1 MKSIAD
7 PAGLVEWAVFSIVL
21 CTLALLLPCCSSE
34 EPALKINIDNR
45 QNVYLEPEK
54 NVITYAVLPQYSHT
68 VSYERHHL
76 LVDYLCSATGLK
88 IKQIFPDTFD
98 DHLRMV
104 GQGKIDISYSNPFIY
119 VKMAQRF
126 GVQAFA
132 RAVELYGEK
141 DFRGQIICRADNDQ
155 IRSLQDCKG
164 KTWIAVDPSSAGG
177 YFYPLGH
184 FVENGIKKED
194 FAKIDFAPGPGG
206 KQEKVVLAVYAGKY
220 DIGSIREGTLN
231 VVANKIDVSQIRV
244 IAASRWYPGWVFAA
258 RKGLSPEVV
267 TNIKDALCRLTS
279 NDSAD
284 KAILDAADLTGI
296 IPTSDQDFDP
306 VRNLAVTLNIDLS
319 Q

>member
-1 MKSIAD
+1 MNAIRHS
-7 PAGLVEWAVFSIVL
+7 AGWVGRAVVAIVL
-21 CTLALLLPCCSSE
+21 CTLPLSLPCCSSE
-34 EPALKINIDNR
+34 EPALKVNIDNR
-45 QNVYLEPEK
+45 QNVSVEPEE
-54 NVITYAVLPQYSHT
+54 NIITYAVLPQYSHT

-76 LVDYLCSATGLK
+76 LVEYLRTATGLK

-98 DHLRMV
+98 EHLRMV

-126 GVQAFA
+126 GTQAFA

-141 DFRGQIICRADNDQ
+141 DFRGQIICRADNEQ
-155 IRSLQDCKG
+155 IRTLQDCKG
-164 KTWIAVDPSSAGG
+164 KTWIAVDPGSAGG

-184 FVENGIKKED
+184 FIENGIQKED

-231 VVANKIDVSQIRV
+231 VVANKIDLSQIRV
-244 IAASRWYPGWVFAA
+244 IATSLWYPGWLFAA
-258 RKGLSPEVV
+258 RKGLPPEVV
-267 TNIKDALCRLTS
+267 AKIENALCRL
-279 NDSAD
+279 NYENSAD
-284 KAILDAADLTGI
+284 RVILEAADLTGI
-296 IPTSDQDFDP
+296 IAATDEDFDP
-306 VRNLAVTLNIDLS
+306 VRKLAANLNIDLA

>member
-1 MKSIAD
+1 MNASRHS
-7 PAGLVEWAVFSIVL
+7 AGRIGRAVVAIVL
-21 CTLALLLPCCSSE
+21 CTLPLFLSCCGNE
-34 EPALKINIDNR
+34 EPAIKVNIDNR
-45 QNVYLEPEK
+45 QNVSVEPEE
-54 NVITYAVLPQYSHT
+54 NIITYAVLPQYSHT

-76 LVDYLCSATGLK
+76 LVEYLRTATGLK

-98 DHLRMV
+98 EHLRMV
-104 GQGKIDISYSNPFIY
+104 GQGKIDISYSNPFVY

-126 GVQAFA
+126 GAQAFA

-141 DFRGQIICRADNDQ
+141 DFRGQIICRADNEQ
-155 IRSLQDCKG
+155 IRTLQDCKG

-231 VVANKIDVSQIRV
+231 VVANKIDLSQIRV
-244 IAASRWYPGWVFAA
+244 IATSRWYPGWLFAA
-258 RKGLSPEVV
+258 RRGLPPEVV
-267 TNIKDALCRLTS
+267 AKIKNALCRL
-279 NDSAD
+279 NYENSAD
-284 KAILDAADLTGI
+284 RVLLSAADLTGI
-296 IPTSDQDFDP
+296 IPATDEDFDP
-306 VRNLAVTLNIDLS
+306 VRNLAANLNIDLAR
-319 Q
+319 

>member
-7 PAGLVEWAVFSIVL
+7 PAGLVARAVVSIVL
-21 CTLALLLPCCSSE
+21 CTLALLLPCCSNE
-34 EPALKINIDNR
+34 EPALKVNIDNR

-76 LVDYLCSATGLK
+76 LVNYLGGATGLK

-104 GQGKIDISYSNPFIY
+104 GEGKIDISYSNPFIY

-155 IRSLQDCKG
+155 VRSLQDCKG

-231 VVANKIDVSQIRV
+231 VVANKIDISQIRV

-258 RKGLSPEVV
+258 RKGLPPEVV
-267 TNIKDALCRLTS
+267 TKIKDALCRLKYD
-279 NDSAD
+279 DSVD
-284 KAILDAADLTGI
+284 KTILDAADLTGI
-296 IPTSDQDFDP
+296 IPTSDQDFDS